1 MGYWF
6 PNLFHKEALEGS
18 IPFADT
24 MENLFE
30 NHITNTDLDGN
41 VWFYDQNGKPK
52 MVVSKEQFEALCEY
66 KKQQLT
72 ITE

>member
-1 MGYWF
+1 
-6 PNLFHKEALEGS
+6 
-18 IPFADT
+18 